1 MLFHNTIKKGGGR
14 EVNSFIGNEAVLPFY
29 IPFLCGLPDFTGSSY
44 SVIKKTRT
52 CTGTHTTP
60 VLCTA
65 ALHIYRSITSY
76 LKSHNLSEIEEF
88 LSAILEL
95 ECEEGTPAFYKQL
108 PEETSYEKVV
118 TGKMQRKIK
127 HENTFCTI

>member
-1 MLFHNTIKKGGGR
+1 M
-14 EVNSFIGNEAVLPFY
+14 NSFIGNKAVLPFY
-29 IPFLCGLPDFTGSSY
+29 VPFLCCLPDFTGSSY
-44 SVIKKTRT
+44 SVIKKNRT
-52 CTGTHTTP
+52 CTKHRCCMCA
-60 VLCTA
+60 CTA

-76 LKSHNLSEIEEF
+76 LKSHSLSEIEEF

-95 ECEEGTPAFYKQL
+95 ECAVGTPAFYKQL

-118 TGKMQRKIK
+118 TGKKQRKIK